1 MPGNFHFRY
10 ALRTLRKSPGFT
22 AAAVLSLALGIAA
35 NSAIFSLVN
44 GLLLHPAAVDHP
56 EQVVVPRV
64 KYTKLNL
71 KSIVLSLPDF
81 ANVRDSRDVFETTA
95 AATTQSFNYTGGD
108 VPERLVGATVTWQ
121 WFDVLKAK
129 PLLGRGFR
137 KEDDQPGANRIVML
151 SYGVWQRLFGGD
163 RTVVGRTVELNNT
176 PYRVAGVMPADFRW
190 PTEAEIWLPL
200 GLPASSYAVQNRY
213 NENYFVIARMRPGV
227 TFERASNFMRI
238 LTQRDIDHD
247 PQGAFAK
254 AAQWSMFVVPLT
266 EFTAGDLKKPM
277 FILLGAVGFVLLIAC
292 SNIAG
297 LLLVRGTGRAR
308 ELAIRTAL
316 GAQRGDLIRQA
327 LAESV
332 LLGGAGTIIGLFAA
346 TGVLGGMVALA
357 PAEISSGIAIRIDA
371 YVLWFTAGVGALSVL
386 LFGLAPAWHIATL
399 GSSYDQ
405 LKQGGRSDTEGRS
418 RHKLRAAL
426 VMGQVALAL
435 VLLAGAGLFTKSLVK
450 MREVQ
455 TGFQT
460 QGVMAASVALPA
472 SRYKDDAS
480 QISFF
485 RSAVD
490 RLSQTPGVLAAGAVD
505 TLPFSGQDSSASF
518 TIEGRVQN
526 PGDPGPHGDIRA
538 ATPGYFA
545 AMRIPLRLGRLFT
558 DADRAGTQPVAL
570 VDETLAREYWPNRDP
585 VGQRIR
591 NDATSPWATIVG
603 VVGHVKQS
611 HLVGDSGKGVYYY
624 AMMQKP
630 RASAYFTVRT
640 TGDPERLTGAIRRAV
655 RDADANQAV
664 FDMKSMD
671 QRVANAVGPQR
682 FAVVLLS
689 VFAAVSLLMAALGL
703 YGVISYGV
711 TQRTREIGIRTALG
725 ADRRQILGMVIGQ
738 GMRLVAVGAAGGLV
752 LALLLGRVVAAQLF
766 EVNSFDPGTFLLT
779 ALLLAVAAFLAAYIP
794 AWRATRVDPTKALR
808 HE

>member
-1 MPGNFHFRY
+1 MPGHFHFRY

-44 GLLLHPAAVDHP
+44 GLLLHPAAVENP

-64 KYTKLNL
+64 KYTKLNM

-81 ANVRDSRDVFETTA
+81 ADIRDSRQVFETA
-95 AATTQSFNYTGGD
+95 AAARFASFNYTGGD
-108 VPERLVGATVTWQ
+108 VPERLVGATVTWE
-121 WFDVLKAK
+121 WFNVFKAK
-129 PLLGRGFR
+129 PLLGRDFR

-163 RTVVGRTVELNNT
+163 RSVLGRTVELNNT
-176 PYRVAGVMPADFRW
+176 PYRIAGVMPANFRW

-200 GLPASSYAVQNRY
+200 GLPASNYAVQNRF
-213 NENYFVIARMRPGV
+213 NEDYFVVARIRPGV
-227 TFERASNFMRI
+227 TFERASNFMQI

-247 PQGAFAK
+247 PQGGYAK
-254 AAQWSMFVVPLT
+254 AAQWGMFVVPLT
-266 EFTAGDLKKPM
+266 EFAAGDLKKPM

-316 GAQRGDLIRQA
+316 GARRGDLIRHA
-327 LAESV
+327 LAESFLIGGGGTLV
-332 LLGGAGTIIGLFAA
+332 GLLGAA
-346 TGVLGGMVALA
+346 GVLGGLIALA
-357 PAEISSGIAIRIDA
+357 PATISPGIAIHIDA
-371 YVLWFTAGVGALSVL
+371 YVLLFTAGVGLLSVL

-399 GSSYDQ
+399 GGSYDQ

-418 RHKLRAAL
+418 RHQLRAAL

-435 VLLAGAGLFTKSLVK
+435 VLLAGAGLFTKSLLK
-450 MREVQ
+450 MREVR
-455 TGFQT
+455 TGFQP
-460 QGVMAASVALPA
+460 QGVMAASISLPE
-472 SRYKDDAS
+472 SRYKEDAS
-480 QISFF
+480 QVAFF
-485 RSAVD
+485 RSAID

-505 TLPFSGQDSSASF
+505 VLPFSAQNSSASF
-518 TIEGRVQN
+518 VIEGRAQN
-526 PGDPGPHGDIRA
+526 PGDPGPHGDIRVA
-538 ATPGYFA
+538 SPDYFA

-558 DADRAGTQPVAL
+558 GADRAGTQPVAL
-570 VDETLAREYWPNRDP
+570 IDENLARQYWPDRNP
-585 VGQRIR
+585 IGQRIR
-591 NDATSPWATIVG
+591 NGEKSPWATIVG
-603 VVGHVKQS
+603 VVGHVKHS
-611 HLVGDSGKGVYYY
+611 RLVGDSGKGVYYY
-624 AMMQKP
+624 AMLQRP
-630 RASAYFTVRT
+630 SPSAYFTVRT
-640 TGDPERLTGAIRRAV
+640 TGDPQRVTGAIRRAV
-655 RDADANQAV
+655 RDVDANQAV

-671 QRVANAVGPQR
+671 QRVADAVDPQR

-689 VFAAVSLLMAALGL
+689 VFAAVSLLLAALGL

-711 TQRTREIGIRTALG
+711 TQRTREIGIRAALG
-725 ADRRQILGMVIGQ
+725 AGRRQILGMVIGQ

-752 LALLLGRVVAAQLF
+752 LALLLAHVVAAQLF
-766 EVNSFDPGTFLLT
+766 EVSSFDPGTFVLT
-779 ALLLAVAAFLAAYIP
+779 ALLLAAAAFLAAYIP
-794 AWRATRVDPTKALR
+794 AWRATRVDPTTALR